1 MSDLWPT
8 VAAGE
13 VARIEIGGTPSR
25 DDLTLWS
32 DSDHGYPWA
41 SIADLRAG
49 TVTTTAEYIS
59 ERGVRSSNVKLV
71 PAGTPIMSFK
81 LTIGRT
87 ARAGCDLYTNEAIA
101 AFYCDTAVL
110 DPDYMYYVLPRAA
123 SAVITDVAIKGAT
136 LNKKSLAGMRL
147 PLPALSEQKVIADV
161 LQVADQQLAATQLVL
176 SKLRTLRSGMLR
188 ELIQLAASAVSGA
201 TAGNLGDF
209 VDCFSGGTPLKDA
222 SQFWNGPIPWVT
234 PKDMKALVLAGTADT
249 LTARGVTAG
258 SRLAPR
264 GASFIVVRGMILAHS
279 FPVSILPD
287 RAAFNQDVKALV
299 ARSGLQQ
306 DYLTF
311 WLVAHCDEM
320 LRRVG
325 EQHTARRNW
334 TFET

>member
-1 MSDLWPT
+1 M
-8 VAAGE
+8 
-13 VARIEIGGTPSR
+13 
-25 DDLTLWS
+25 
-32 DSDHGYPWA
+32 
-41 SIADLRAG
+41 
-49 TVTTTAEYIS
+49 
-59 ERGVRSSNVKLV
+59 
-71 PAGTPIMSFK
+71 
-81 LTIGRT
+81 
-87 ARAGCDLYTNEAIA
+87 
-101 AFYCDTAVL
+101 
-110 DPDYMYYVLPRAA
+110 
-123 SAVITDVAIKGAT
+123 
-136 LNKKSLAGMRL
+136 
-147 PLPALSEQKVIADV
+147 
-161 LQVADQQLAATQLVL
+161 
-176 SKLRTLRSGMLR
+176 
-188 ELIQLAASAVSGA
+188 AVSGA

-222 SQFWNGPIPWVT
+222 LQFWNGPIPWVT

-325 EQHTARRNW
+325 ESTHGTKKLDLRDLKALPMVVPPIGYQTGMVTGLWDLEARIDAEARLLGKLEQQKKGLLLDLLSGRVRMSGATA
-334 TFET
+334 